1 MDPGSAAVYT
11 IQLTR
16 TNFPGTITLSV
27 NGALPAG
34 STAVFTPSS
43 TTGNTAT
50 LQITTSAT
58 APDGGYPLTIVGSG
72 PNPGGV
78 IQNAS
83 AAVQLV
89 ISTTTTKPFSISG
102 NLTGLLTPGT
112 TRPLD
117 LTLTNPNK
125 KPVAVSNLTVTV
137 QTVTR
142 TADAA
147 TRNLPCTPADYTVTQ
162 YSGPYPLT
170 IPGSTSAALSNL
182 GVPAA
187 GFPRVSM
194 INTATNQDGCKGATL
209 TLAFAGAGS
218 GS

>member
-1 MDPGSAAVYT
+1 MV
-11 IQLTR
+11 QLAR
-16 TNFPGTITLSV
+16 TNFPGAITLSV
-27 NGALPAG
+27 TGALPAG

-43 TTGNTAT
+43 TTGNSAT
-50 LQITTSAT
+50 LQITTSPT
-58 APDGGYPLTIVGSG
+58 APDGGYPLGIVGSG

-83 AAVQLV
+83 ASVQLV
-89 ISTTTTKPFSISG
+89 ISTTTKPFSIAG
-102 NLTGLLTPGT
+102 NLAGLLTPGT
-112 TRPLD
+112 SRPLE

-142 TADAA
+142 ATDAA
-147 TRNLPCTPADYTVTQ
+147 MRNLPCTAADYAVTQ

-209 TLAFAGAGS
+209 ALAFAGAGS